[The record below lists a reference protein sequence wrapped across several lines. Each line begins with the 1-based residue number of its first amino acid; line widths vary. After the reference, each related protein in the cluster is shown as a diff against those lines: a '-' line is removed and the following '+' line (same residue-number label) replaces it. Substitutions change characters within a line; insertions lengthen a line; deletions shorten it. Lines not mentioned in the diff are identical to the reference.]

1 MNANFFV
8 LIDIVK
14 GALLSRMTR
23 EAKLVLA
30 DNFLTPERRALTIT
44 LYERIGDNFV
54 TYVADLHKVKTPSFL
69 FVLAR
74 NAVRVFQDNLDKAWI
89 FAYDGHCSLIN
100 WLPTQ
105 DKVENIINDL

>member
-8 LIDIVK
+8 LVDIIR

-30 DNFLTPERRALTIT
+30 DNFLTPERRAQAIT

-54 TYVADLHKVKTPSFL
+54 TYIADLHKVKTPSFL
-69 FVLAR
+69 LVLAL
-74 NAVRVFQDNLDKAWI
+74 NAVKVFQDNLDKAWI
-89 FAYDGHCSLIN
+89 FAYDGHCDLIN

-105 DKVENIINDL
+105 DKVEEIINEL